1 MRVES
6 VSKYKVI
13 GMFQNS
19 NLPYLLSL
27 ELSRTQSAVSLS
39 PRRRW
44 SPQQGG
50 WNTLSGEHLEILID
64 LLILLVCLNSKE
76 KRAIEEFERKSK
88 INGGRGTLRGWI
100 TLKKES
106 EKNRRAALEDMKR
119 AMDAVKIAEGN
130 VIALGDRLEEDERK
144 LQERATAL
152 RRKSCDLFK
161 KVSDKD
167 KERRA
172 LTIVIVDA
180 VEQAEKAA
188 FSEDGDLR
196 FQQITSL

>member
-1 MRVES
+1 MVNLKQRLSEGDISMILRRSKNVHKPLSYSKSCPMRVES
-6 VSKYKVI
+6 VSKVVKDTI
-13 GMFQNS
+13 GS
-19 NLPYLLSL
+19 IAES
-27 ELSRTQSAVSLS
+27 EKEVESAA
-39 PRRRW
+39 R
-44 SPQQGG
+44 GM
-50 WNTLSGEHLEILID
+50 EYII
-64 LLILLVCLNSKE
+64 SKE

-172 LTIVIVDA
+172 LTIVDA

>member
-1 MRVES
+1 MNLNLSLTLLNVKL
-6 VSKYKVI
+6 VFTFYMLKVI
-13 GMFQNS
+13 SNS
-19 NLPYLLSL
+19 Y
-27 ELSRTQSAVSLS
+27 
-39 PRRRW
+39 
-44 SPQQGG
+44 
-50 WNTLSGEHLEILID
+50 
-64 LLILLVCLNSKE
+64 SKE
-76 KRAIEEFERKSK
+76 KRAIEEFERKSQ

-106 EKNRRAALEDMKR
+106 EKNRQAALEDMRR
-119 AMDAVKIAEGN
+119 AMEAVKVAEGN

-161 KVSDKD
+161 KVSG

-172 LTIVIVDA
+172 STASAIVDA
-180 VEQAEKAA
+180 VNQAEKAEY
-188 FSEDGDLR
+188 SENGEMR

>member
-1 MRVES
+1 MNLNLSLTLLDVKL
-6 VSKYKVI
+6 VFTFYMLKVI
-13 GMFQNS
+13 SNS
-19 NLPYLLSL
+19 Y
-27 ELSRTQSAVSLS
+27 
-39 PRRRW
+39 
-44 SPQQGG
+44 
-50 WNTLSGEHLEILID
+50 
-64 LLILLVCLNSKE
+64 SKE
-76 KRAIEEFERKSK
+76 KRAIEEFERKSQ

-106 EKNRRAALEDMKR
+106 EKNRQAALEDMRR
-119 AMDAVKIAEGN
+119 AMEAVKVAEGN

-161 KVSDKD
+161 KVSG

-172 LTIVIVDA
+172 STASAIVDA
-180 VEQAEKAA
+180 VNQAEKAEY
-188 FSEDGDLR
+188 SENGEMR

>member
-1 MRVES
+1 M
-6 VSKYKVI
+6 
-13 GMFQNS
+13 
-19 NLPYLLSL
+19 
-27 ELSRTQSAVSLS
+27 
-39 PRRRW
+39 
-44 SPQQGG
+44 
-50 WNTLSGEHLEILID
+50 
-64 LLILLVCLNSKE
+64 
-76 KRAIEEFERKSK
+76 
-88 INGGRGTLRGWI
+88 
-100 TLKKES
+100 KKES

-172 LTIVIVDA
+172 LTIVDA

>member
-1 MRVES
+1 M
-6 VSKYKVI
+6 
-13 GMFQNS
+13 
-19 NLPYLLSL
+19 
-27 ELSRTQSAVSLS
+27 
-39 PRRRW
+39 
-44 SPQQGG
+44 
-50 WNTLSGEHLEILID
+50 D

-172 LTIVIVDA
+172 LTIVDA